1 MPNATPIKLAVT
13 LSGILWL
20 SGCSLAPG
28 GHIDH
33 RYEAA
38 PIAELVD
45 IEPITPGLVA
55 TYRQSVDAA
64 AAMPADVVQALEDYQ
79 YRIGKGDVLNI
90 IVYDHPELTIPAGS
104 ERSAAEAG
112 NQVRNDGTIFYPYVG
127 RLQVAGLTL
136 EEVRSL
142 LTRRLSEYIMEP
154 QVDVGVADFRSQK
167 VYVSGA
173 VVEPGRVPITTVP
186 LTLTEAVSLVGGAE
200 NTANWHD
207 VILTRDG
214 EKERLSL
221 YALLREG
228 DKRHERLL
236 QDGDVLHVPSAE
248 NQGVSVMGQVNRPGN
263 IPVGNERLTLT
274 DAISQSGGMD
284 ERSAEASGIF
294 VIRPNPPAQG
304 DDQVAT
310 VYQLDV
316 SDAMAFS
323 LGSQFTLEP
332 QDVIYVTS
340 APLARW
346 NRVISLLLPSISL
359 PGVAAETVDD
369 VDRAQN

>member
-1 MPNATPIKLAVT
+1 MPNATSIKLAVT
-13 LSGILWL
+13 LSGLLWL

-55 TYRQSVDAA
+55 AYRQSVNGAS
-64 AAMPADVVQALEDYQ
+64 AMPPDLVQSLESYE

-90 IVYDHPELTIPAGS
+90 IVYDHPELTIPAGP

-112 NQVRNDGTIFYPYVG
+112 NQVRSDGTIFYPYVG
-127 RLQVAGLTL
+127 RLPVEGLTL
-136 EEVRSL
+136 EEIRTL
-142 LTRRLSEYIMEP
+142 LTRRLSNFVMEP
-154 QVDVGVADFRSQK
+154 QIDVGIADFRSQK

-173 VVEPGRVPITTVP
+173 VGEPGRVPITTVP
-186 LTLTEAVSLVGGAE
+186 LTLTEAVSLVGGAQE
-200 NTANWHD
+200 TANWHD
-207 VILTRDG
+207 ITLNRDG
-214 EKERLSL
+214 EEEHLSL
-221 YALLREG
+221 YALLRQG

-236 QDGDVLHVPSAE
+236 QDGDVLHIPSAE
-248 NQGVSVMGQVNRPGN
+248 NQGISVMGQVNRPGN

-274 DAISQSGGMD
+274 DAISQSGGID

-294 VIRPNPPAQG
+294 VIRPNQSEPG
-304 DDQVAT
+304 NDRIAT
-310 VYQLDV
+310 VFQLDV
-316 SDAMAFS
+316 SNAMAFS
-323 LGSQFTLEP
+323 LGSQFALQS
-332 QDVIYVTS
+332 QDVVYVTT

-359 PGVAAETVDD
+359 PGVAADTVDD
-369 VDRAQN
+369 VDQAGS